1 MKDGPAAAPARGDGP
16 TRADLLKRGGLAAA
30 GGLAGAAVLTHAGG
44 VGAAPSAAQE
54 QRVLNLLLLVERT
67 EAAFYRQAI
76 AQAGLSGDMQEY
88 AEVVSGHERA
98 HRKALEDALGS
109 AADKPPSFDFG
120 AAVKSPDAF
129 AKAAASLEDVAVAAY
144 NGQAGNVGKD
154 AFLLAARI
162 VSVEARHAAWI
173 RSIAGR
179 DPAPDA
185 VDQPKTEK
193 QIRASLR
200 QIGVQA

>member
-1 MKDGPAAAPARGDGP
+1 MRDGPAAAPARGNGP

-30 GGLAGAAVLTHAGG
+30 GGVAGAAVLTHAGG
-44 VGAAPSAAQE
+44 VFAAPSAAQE

-67 EAAFYRQAI
+67 EAAFYRQAL

-88 AEVVSGHERA
+88 AEVVADHERA
-98 HRKALEDALGS
+98 HWKALEDALGS
-109 AADKPPSFDFG
+109 AADKEPSFDFG
-120 AAVKSPDAF
+120 GAVKSPEAF

-193 QIRASLR
+193 QIRAALR

>member
-1 MKDGPAAAPARGDGP
+1 MRDGPAAAPTRGVGP
-16 TRADLLKRGGLAAA
+16 TRADLLRRGGIAAA

-44 VGAAPSAAQE
+44 VFAAPSAAQE

-67 EAAFYRQAI
+67 EDAFYRQAL
-76 AQAGLSGDMQEY
+76 AQAGLEGDMKQY
-88 AEVVSGHERA
+88 AEVVAGHERA

-109 AADKPPSFDFG
+109 AADKQPSFDFG
-120 AAVKSPDAF
+120 GAVKSPEAF

-144 NGQAGNVGKD
+144 NGQAGNVGKE

-185 VDQPKTEK
+185 VDQPQTAK
-193 QIRASLR
+193 QIRAALR

>member
-1 MKDGPAAAPARGDGP
+1 MKDRPAAPPAPADAA

-30 GGLAGAAVLTHAGG
+30 GGLAGAAVLAHAGG
-44 VGAAPSAAQE
+44 VVAAPSAAQE

-67 EAAFYRQAI
+67 EYAFYRQALK
-76 AQAGLSGDMQEY
+76 QAGLGGDMQEY
-88 AEVVSGHERA
+88 AQVVVDHERE
-98 HRKALEDALGS
+98 HMQALEKALGS
-109 AADKPPSFDFG
+109 AADKKPTFDFG
-120 AAVKSPDAF
+120 DAVKSPEAF
-129 AKAAASLEDVAVAAY
+129 ADNAASLEDVAVAAY
-144 NGQAGNVGKD
+144 NGQAGNVGPD

-185 VDQPKTEK
+185 VDKPQTEK
-193 QIRASLR
+193 QIRQSL
-200 QIGVQA
+200 QQLGVTS

>member
-1 MKDGPAAAPARGDGP
+1 MRDGPAAAPTRGNGP
-16 TRADLLKRGGLAAA
+16 KRADLLKRGGLAAA
-30 GGLAGAAVLTHAGG
+30 GGVAGAAVLTHAGG
-44 VGAAPSAAQE
+44 VFAAPSAAQE

-67 EAAFYRQAI
+67 EAAFYRQAL

-88 AEVVSGHERA
+88 AEVVADHERA

-109 AADKPPSFDFG
+109 AAEKEPSFDFG
-120 AAVKSPDAF
+120 GAVKSPEAF

-193 QIRASLR
+193 QIRAALR

>member
-1 MKDGPAAAPARGDGP
+1 MRDGPAAAPTRGNGP

-30 GGLAGAAVLTHAGG
+30 GGVAGAAVLTHAGG
-44 VGAAPSAAQE
+44 VFAAPSAAQE

-67 EAAFYRQAI
+67 EDAFYRQAL

-88 AEVVSGHERA
+88 AEVVADHERA

-109 AADKPPSFDFG
+109 AADKEPSFDFG
-120 AAVKSPDAF
+120 GAVKSPEAF

-162 VSVEARHAAWI
+162 VSVEARHAASHWRAPPT
-173 RSIAGR
+173 RSVR
-179 DPAPDA
+179 PASSSP
-185 VDQPKTEK
+185 
-193 QIRASLR
+193 
-200 QIGVQA
+200 